1 MEPVH
6 SQVLEAARRMADAQG
21 LFRLRA
27 VVAALPHLNA
37 GTVRTHVASRCC
49 VNAPANHQTRHPY
62 FNVVERG
69 LYRIQ
74 PQYRDT
80 SARPSTSSFDR
91 ILRRLASGVDSAMV
105 VASLQQ
111 TPTERLE
118 AMRRAAAS
126 LDRMRRR

>member
-6 SQVLEAARRMADAQG
+6 VEVLEAARRIADPQG

-27 VVAALPHLNA
+27 LVAALPHLNA

-49 VNAPANHQTRHPY
+49 VDAPPNHQTRHRY
-62 FNVVERG
+62 FSLVERG

-74 PQYRDT
+74 PQYLDT
-80 SARPSTSSFDR
+80 SARPSPSSFDR
-91 ILRRLASGVDSAMV
+91 ILRKLASGVDATLV
-105 VASLQQ
+105 VESLRK

-118 AMRRAAAS
+118 TMRRAAAS
-126 LDRMRRR
+126 FDRMRR